1 MHNFYFGNKW
11 LSYFGGRIAQAPQHE
26 IPVRDVSTVEI
37 PCRDGDILLDNG
49 RWQNVDF
56 EREICFLPYLSELSA
71 KHLARA
77 VIEWLTLNQ
86 GYQKYKDT
94 YNPGYFTE
102 AYISNVDD
110 IVRELPSL
118 LTTKIKFNRKPWWY
132 SNLGQQ
138 TIDFE
143 VNKPIVLH
151 NPEKYESLPT
161 IVITNKQSMSVKNAA
176 VATVSING
184 EQFSLKCPGG
194 YNYAIL
200 DGESLQYIAY
210 KSDGTTDFVDD
221 TMPPKFK
228 TGKNQIIVTAYKN
241 ATMSLKPNWRRL

>member
-1 MHNFYFGNKW
+1 MHNFYFGDKW
-11 LSYFGGRIAQAPQHE
+11 LSYFGGRITKAPQHE

-37 PCRDGDILLDNG
+37 PYRDGDILLDNG

-71 KHLARA
+71 KQLARA
-77 VIEWLTLNQ
+77 VIEWLTLSQ

-102 AYISNVDD
+102 AYISNSDD

-132 SNLGQQ
+132 SELGQQ

-161 IVITNKQSMSVKNAA
+161 IVITNKQSMSAKNAA

-200 DGESLQYIAY
+200 DGKSLQYISY

-221 TMPPKFK
+221 TMPPKLK